1 VAEHSLLVADI
12 AAADGASVSQQ
23 QAARQGRPNER
34 RVSRLKGNDM
44 TKMIDTEGDAL
55 PNNGPDDKYDNCWD
69 INLWG
74 DGELSLSIPMFF
86 DAGDYNGAGVVTVGL
101 RELLQEYLDDCD
113 RLDGGE
119 GLQPLAAMFR
129 EFADKYEVAAI
140 DAWKE
145 KTPAQIDAAL
155 NRVTANDTTKA
166 LARLCELW
174 EILDRM
180 FGGVK

>member
-1 VAEHSLLVADI
+1 
-12 AAADGASVSQQ
+12 
-23 QAARQGRPNER
+23 
-34 RVSRLKGNDM
+34 M

-74 DGELSLSIPMFF
+74 DGELSLSIPMSF
-86 DAGDYNGAGVVTVGL
+86 DAGDGGNYNGAGVVTVRL

-129 EFADKYEVAAI
+129 EFADKYEAA
-140 DAWKE
+140 A
-145 KTPAQIDAAL
+145 KTPNGRGQPNREAVSAAP
-155 NRVTANDTTKA
+155 NCCVSFPRESDDPDFP
-166 LARLCELW
+166 
-174 EILDRM
+174 I
-180 FGGVK
+180 